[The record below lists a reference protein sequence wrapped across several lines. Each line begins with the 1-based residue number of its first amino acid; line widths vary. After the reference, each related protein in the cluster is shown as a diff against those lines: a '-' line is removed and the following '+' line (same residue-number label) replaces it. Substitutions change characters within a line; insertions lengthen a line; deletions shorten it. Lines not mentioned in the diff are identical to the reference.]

1 MRTSLLPGLLHA
13 LAHARR
19 HGEHDAR
26 LFTVGA
32 VFLAAQPPKPEG
44 SPDERLTF
52 TAVLAGERP
61 AWLHR
66 PEAVDVWD
74 AKGVAEGVVARLLH
88 KAVTVRRLDGAERPG
103 HLHPRGA
110 ASIEVDGRRVG
121 VLGPLHPGVIE
132 AFDLD
137 EGALVVELDLQA
149 LDGAGASAGR
159 FVAIPRFP
167 ASTRDLAVVVKDG
180 VPAGDVE
187 HAVREAAGDLGE
199 RVALFDRFVGGSVP
213 AGHASLALHVV
224 YRAADRTLTDVEVDQ
239 RHAHVVA
246 EVQRRFGAQL
256 RS

>member
-19 HGEHDAR
+19 HGERDAR

-32 VFLAAQPPKPEG
+32 TFLAARPPSSDG
-44 SPDERLTF
+44 APDERLAF

-74 AKGVAEGVVARLLH
+74 AKGVATGFVERLLH
-88 KAVTVRRLDGAERPG
+88 RTATVRRLEGDERPG

-110 ASIEVDGRRVG
+110 ASIEVDGKRVG
-121 VLGPLHPGVIE
+121 VLGPVHPDVLA
-132 AFDLD
+132 AFDLH
-137 EGALVVELDLQA
+137 EGALVVEIDLHA
-149 LDGAGASAGR
+149 LEAAGVHPGR

-187 HAVREAAGDLGE
+187 LAVRDAAGDLGE
-199 RVALFDRFVGGSVP
+199 HVALFDRFVGGSVP
-213 AGHASLALHVV
+213 AGHTSLALHVV